1 VRFAVAVLA
10 VAACKGHD
18 APPPSAEAPP
28 APTGARV
35 TLVGCALAEAP
46 PAGVHPATAWTPFGG
61 AAGEVDPALVARAV
75 ATLDGELGQRL
86 PALDTCFA
94 RRSGRVR
101 VMVALGA
108 HGDVDHVRAG
118 GLGDAA
124 VEACIAQAVAGV
136 RLDATAPLELAC
148 DLERGAPQPWRVTPS
163 AYHVIEVTATEI
175 RNARGAQA
183 TALVLA
189 APDAPG
195 ALFERALAPLTSGPV
210 VVAVEAQGGA
220 PVYVGPG
227 GAATAAKLGIVVEA
241 GVARACAGT
250 EALAETARVIDP
262 AALDRLMQAARG
274 RCTAPCTAVIG
285 TRGTGYIAKDLV
297 AVSAAARRAAIP
309 ISVGGVGCP

>member
-1 VRFAVAVLA
+1 MAVLA

-18 APPPSAEAPP
+18 APPASTEGPP

-35 TLVGCALAEAP
+35 TLVGCALAEPP
-46 PAGVHPATAWTPFGG
+46 PAGVHPAMAWTPFGG
-61 AAGEVDPALVARAV
+61 APREVEPPLAARAV
-75 ATLDGELGQRL
+75 AAIGGELGHRL

-101 VMVALGA
+101 VMVELGA

-124 VEACIAQAVAGV
+124 VDACIAREVAGV
-136 RLDATAPLELAC
+136 HGDVTAPMELAC
-148 DLERGAPQPWRVTPS
+148 DLERGGPQPWRVTTS
-163 AYHVIEVTATEI
+163 AYHVIDVTATEI
-175 RNARGAQA
+175 RNARSAQP

-195 ALFERALAPLTSGPV
+195 ALVDRALAALTSGPV
-210 VVAVEAQGGA
+210 VVAVKAQGGA

-227 GAATAAKLGIVVEA
+227 GEATEAKLGIVVEA

-250 EALAETARVIDP
+250 EALPASARVIDP

-285 TRGTGYIAKDLV
+285 TRGAGYTAKDLV

-309 ISVGGVGCP
+309 IVVGGVGCP